1 AEGRGSAPRMLGIIT
16 RLFARDATASHAGP
30 ADARALAALHAASFH
45 RGWSED
51 EFERLLSDRHI
62 VAHRA
67 MVGAALAGFILSRL
81 VREEAEILSIAVA
94 CARQGR
100 GLARQL
106 LDTNLRRLVAL
117 RAGGAFFWGEEGNV
131 SARRLYRR
139 AGFQEVGRRE
149 AYYAAEHG
157 AAALVLR
164 RDLP

>member
-1 AEGRGSAPRMLGIIT
+1 MIGIIT
-16 RLFARDATASHAGP
+16 RLFAREAAVSQAGP
-30 ADARALAALHAASFH
+30 ADTRALAALHASSFH

-51 EFERLLSDRHI
+51 EFERLLSDRHV

-67 MVGAALAGFILSRL
+67 TAGTALAGFIMSRI
-81 VREEAEILSIAVA
+81 VQDEAEILSIAVA
-94 CARQGR
+94 SARRGR

-106 LDTNLRRLVAL
+106 LDINLRRLAAL
-117 RAGGAFFWGEEGNV
+117 GARSVFLEVGEGNI

-149 AYYAAEHG
+149 RYYAPQRG
-157 AAALVLR
+157 AGALVLR

>member
-1 AEGRGSAPRMLGIIT
+1 MIGIIT
-16 RLFARDATASHAGP
+16 RLFAREAAISQAGP
-30 ADARALAALHAASFH
+30 VDARALAALHASSFH

-51 EFERLLSDRHI
+51 EFERLLSDRHV

-67 MVGAALAGFILSRL
+67 TAGAALAGLILSRI
-81 VREEAEILSIAVA
+81 VQDEAEILSIAVA
-94 CARQGR
+94 SARRGR

-106 LDTNLRRLVAL
+106 LDINLRRLAAL
-117 RAGGAFFWGEEGNV
+117 GARSVFLEVEEGNI

-149 AYYAAEHG
+149 RYYAPERG

>member
-1 AEGRGSAPRMLGIIT
+1 MIGIIT
-16 RLFARDATASHAGP
+16 RLFAREAAVSQAGP
-30 ADARALAALHAASFH
+30 ADARALAALHASSFH

-51 EFERLLSDRHI
+51 EFERLLSDRHV

-67 MVGAALAGFILSRL
+67 TGGSALAGFILSRI
-81 VREEAEILSIAVA
+81 VQDEAEILSIAVA
-94 CARQGR
+94 SARRGR

-106 LDTNLRRLVAL
+106 LDINLRRLAAL
-117 RAGGAFFWGEEGNV
+117 GARSVFLEVEEGNI

-149 AYYAAEHG
+149 RYYAPERG

>member
-1 AEGRGSAPRMLGIIT
+1 MMGIIT
-16 RLFARDATASHAGP
+16 RLFAREASVSQAGP

-45 RGWSED
+45 RGWSEH
-51 EFERLLSDRHI
+51 EFERLLSDRHVI
-62 VAHRA
+62 AHRA
-67 MVGAALAGFILSRL
+67 TAGAALAGFILSRI
-81 VREEAEILSIAVA
+81 VQDEAEILSIAVA
-94 CARQGR
+94 AARRGR

-106 LDTNLRRLVAL
+106 LDINLRRLAAL
-117 RAGGAFFWGEEGNV
+117 GARSVFLEVEDGNV

-149 AYYAAEHG
+149 GYYAAEHG

>member
-1 AEGRGSAPRMLGIIT
+1 MIGIIT
-16 RLFARDATASHAGP
+16 RLFAREAAISQAGP
-30 ADARALAALHAASFH
+30 VDARALAALHASSFH

-51 EFERLLSDRHI
+51 EFERLLSDRHV

-67 MVGAALAGFILSRL
+67 TAGAALAGLILSRI
-81 VREEAEILSIAVA
+81 VQDEAEILSIAVA
-94 CARQGR
+94 SARRGQ

-106 LDTNLRRLVAL
+106 LDINLRRLAAL
-117 RAGGAFFWGEEGNV
+117 GARSVFLEVEEGNI

-149 AYYAAEHG
+149 RYYAPERG

-164 RDLP
+164 RGLP

>member
-1 AEGRGSAPRMLGIIT
+1 MIGIIT
-16 RLFARDATASHAGP
+16 RLFAREAALSQAGP
-30 ADARALAALHAASFH
+30 ADARALAALHASSFH

-51 EFERLLSDRHI
+51 EFERLLSDRHV

-67 MVGAALAGFILSRL
+67 TAGTALAGFILSRI
-81 VREEAEILSIAVA
+81 VQDEAEILSIAVA
-94 CARQGR
+94 SARRGR

-106 LDTNLRRLVAL
+106 LDINLRRLAAL
-117 RAGGAFFWGEEGNV
+117 GARSVFLEVEEGNV

-139 AGFQEVGRRE
+139 AGFQEVARRE
-149 AYYAAEHG
+149 RYYAPERG

>member
-1 AEGRGSAPRMLGIIT
+1 MIGIIT
-16 RLFARDATASHAGP
+16 RLFAREATVSQAGS
-30 ADARALAALHAASFH
+30 ADARALAALHASSFH

-51 EFERLLSDRHI
+51 EFERLLSDRHV

-67 MVGAALAGFILSRL
+67 TAGAALAGFILSRI
-81 VREEAEILSIAVA
+81 VQDEAEILSIAVA
-94 CARQGR
+94 SARRGR

-106 LDTNLRRLVAL
+106 LDINLRRLAAL
-117 RAGGAFFWGEEGNV
+117 GARSVFLEVGERNI

-149 AYYAAEHG
+149 RYYAPEQG

>member
-1 AEGRGSAPRMLGIIT
+1 MIGIIT
-16 RLFARDATASHAGP
+16 RLFAREAAVSQAGP
-30 ADARALAALHAASFH
+30 ADARALAALHASSFH

-51 EFERLLSDRHI
+51 EFERLLSDRHV

-67 MVGAALAGFILSRL
+67 TAGTALAGFILSRI
-81 VREEAEILSIAVA
+81 VQDEAEILSIAVA
-94 CARQGR
+94 SAWRGR

-106 LDTNLRRLVAL
+106 LDINLRRLAAL
-117 RAGGAFFWGEEGNV
+117 GARSVFLEVEEGNV

-149 AYYAAEHG
+149 RYYAPERG

-164 RDLP
+164 RYLP

>member
-1 AEGRGSAPRMLGIIT
+1 MIGIIT
-16 RLFARDATASHAGP
+16 RLFAREAAVSQAGP
-30 ADARALAALHAASFH
+30 ADARALAALHASSFH

-51 EFERLLSDRHI
+51 EFERLLSDRHV

-67 MVGAALAGFILSRL
+67 TAGAALAGFILSRI
-81 VREEAEILSIAVA
+81 VQDEAEILSIAVA
-94 CARQGR
+94 SAWRGR

-106 LDTNLRRLVAL
+106 LDINLRRLAAL
-117 RAGGAFFWGEEGNV
+117 GARSVFLEVEEGNV

-149 AYYAAEHG
+149 RYYAPERG